1 MRNFHFPALLC
12 AAEDILYHQI
22 SPLLTFVNKKQ
33 KILISVTLQTHVGP
47 LDHHQGIRCASFSRN
62 DEVYNMSYVKITSNI
77 YYLKNCF
84 YFDFVS
90 TATTTCS
97 CVLVS

>member
-1 MRNFHFPALLC
+1 M
-12 AAEDILYHQI
+12 
-22 SPLLTFVNKKQ
+22 
-33 KILISVTLQTHVGP
+33 TLQTHVGP
-47 LDHHQGIRCASFSRN
+47 LDHHQGIRCASFSRT

-90 TATTTCS
+90 TATTTTTTTCS

>member
-1 MRNFHFPALLC
+1 M
-12 AAEDILYHQI
+12 
-22 SPLLTFVNKKQ
+22 
-33 KILISVTLQTHVGP
+33 TLQACVGP
-47 LDHHQGIRCASFSRN
+47 LDHHQGISCTSSSRT

-90 TATTTCS
+90 STTTTTTTTTTELQMRIAYNRKIS
-97 CVLVS
+97 SPYWLYRELY